1 MPGALKTK
9 GKKENKIITDPIP
22 SHFLRSRS
30 QEIYRTSRSYRDDV
44 SAAASKKKNQKR
56 KKKAHNAQHLSTQIT
71 PLQDAGAAICRRRR
85 IRRRRNTRK
94 TSKPQTHKC
103 NP

>member
-30 QEIYRTSRSYRDDV
+30 QEMYRTSRSYRDDV
-44 SAAASKKKNQKR
+44 SAAASKKKNQK

-85 IRRRRNTRK
+85 RRNTRK
-94 TSKPQTHKC
+94 TSKQQTHKC